1 MSDPYQSSVEFLMST
16 DPDKRLTKTQQLA
29 VELLLALGDPKKVD
43 AVLELEP
50 GTTARWSTILDFEK
64 RKARLAYEEIPEVD
78 YAKVVD
84 PKHAEA
90 ARHKVFDHLTQKEI
104 GEKLRVTPRTV
115 RDWFKRPEVARYM
128 EQLSEQKAREDEE
141 ERRARES
148 EVESI
153 LQGGRVVAATQL
165 VAKAEEGDLRA
176 IELVLRSA
184 RR

>member
-1 MSDPYQSSVEFLMST
+1 
-16 DPDKRLTKTQQLA
+16 
-29 VELLLALGDPKKVD
+29 
-43 AVLELEP
+43 
-50 GTTARWSTILDFEK
+50 
-64 RKARLAYEEIPEVD
+64 
-78 YAKVVD
+78 
-84 PKHAEA
+84 
-90 ARHKVFDHLTQKEI
+90 
-104 GEKLRVTPRTV
+104 
-115 RDWFKRPEVARYM
+115 M

-153 LQGGRVVAATQL
+153 LQDGRVVAATQL